1 MKKNILIVVLIAVIA
16 GLTFTV
22 VYQNKGEKKKE
33 AKENTTVEKS
43 EEKLDVNN
51 QLVKNLYM
59 LVEND
64 NRCFNTYVKEEEF
77 DLTADEISY
86 DTKFQM
92 AVAIMLES
100 DKSYLSC
107 DKYEP
112 KKYIEN
118 ALTNLS
124 SLEGVS
130 CQDNLYNSATNK
142 FESSNQMATYTTLL
156 KEDVIK
162 SKMMQIFGKDY
173 YQNKNGI
180 DYGDILYS
188 YIKEEQGY
196 VIMKLPRGG
205 TCNKHTNKLL
215 SASLKDD
222 EIKLSEEKTFE
233 DNAKYL
239 YTYTFKTTNNHDYY
253 LTNINSKIGG

>member
-1 MKKNILIVVLIAVIA
+1 MKKNIVILILVIIVG
-16 GLTFTV
+16 GLTFTL
-22 VYQNKGEKKKE
+22 VYQNKGKKKKE
-33 AKENTTVEKS
+33 MKENTTVEKN

-51 QLVKNLYM
+51 QLVNNLYM

-77 DLTADEISY
+77 NLNTDDISY

-100 DKSYLSC
+100 DKNYLSC

-118 ALTNLS
+118 ALPTLS

-142 FESSNQMATYTTLL
+142 FESSNGAATYTTLL
-156 KEDVIK
+156 KEDIIK
-162 SKMMQIFGKDY
+162 SKMMQIFGKNY

-188 YIKEEQGY
+188 YLKEEQGY

-215 SASLKDD
+215 SASLKNN

-253 LTNINSKIGG
+253 LININSKIAS